1 MVSSDTST
9 DTSTTDGTSED
20 VEEEETKT
28 ASTGWKFAGETATYQ
43 AYHPT
48 QWTTPKEVL
57 FSELSIT
64 ETDLRV
70 KTAEFVSPYDIDLTQ
85 GRVCCWIQRKY
96 GENFGGIILSKEL
109 QKDTGMF
116 LYTCQ
121 DWNRLLN
128 NKVNVILAGDM
139 TIYDIIKILL
149 VKMGLSTDGLRKIE
163 YYDNTLFEVPDDDD
177 PWESLQNT
185 DSEKP
190 ANATGVETGNN
201 DSDGNIDDESTKKN
215 VFRLKP
221 EGYYDKMTALD
232 FIRALVLK
240 QGSLI
245 EFYMDE
251 NGVPRFEKYEKE
263 TWLKKRWYFVD
274 TDVYDVKLKH
284 DLTDQVTQV
293 AVKRIDELNP
303 DATLYTSEKVLGVNL
318 AKFYGV
324 MGDVIDNPVKPTSGG
339 GSGVSGD
346 VITVTGKASCGH
358 CAGKTPYSVTVTRSY
373 KNKCPFCGKHNLQ
386 DTPKDPTRTK
396 HVPEGE
402 ITCGGGAIN
411 GKHDG
416 CDADFCINC
425 GHEKMTRDA
434 AQLTPVGPSFDG
446 GDTRGTQSSSRT
458 TSSGST
464 ARRSTTSTASSSDS
478 SSETDDVDDTGD
490 GSVVAV
496 EDPKKNLQ
504 AVRIHMSENLRKM
517 FNFQFKVPGEYPNL
531 HTNTFAMLMMSN
543 HFMMENLPAIGKGL
557 NGKFTR
563 YAGYEKNRFY
573 IEEVVFEVRPGQ
585 APYTQ
590 IKANP
595 FPSDYSTYAKTQ
607 MKAEQALASL
617 LNQGSAGNANG
628 TDCNDDTGR
637 TNKISIGYSG
647 SASGQTPSSSAL
659 AAIGNSGSNYA
670 AVAKKANGNP
680 AKALRILHKKY
691 HWLNYA
697 DNARGSDKCPQKMY
711 NEYKKGSMGSNCAD
725 AAWLVKCVFD
735 CMNLQN
741 YILHGSPCGTGHYW
755 NCVKYQG
762 RWVMGDLCYWGK
774 SHNQLRSM

>member
-1 MVSSDTST
+1 MASKNKDTSSSDT
-9 DTSTTDGTSED
+9 TSDEVSNEELED
-20 VEEEETKT
+20 EEESKVAT
-28 ASTGWKFAGETATYQ
+28 TGWKFSGETQTYQ
-43 AYHPT
+43 AYHPD
-48 QWTTPKEVL
+48 QWETPKEVL

-70 KTAEFVSPYDIDLTQ
+70 KTAEFVSPYDIDLTK

-96 GENFGGIILSKEL
+96 GENFGGVILSKEV

-116 LYTCQ
+116 AYTCQ

-139 TIYDIIKILL
+139 QIYDIIKILL
-149 VKMGLSTDGLRKIE
+149 VKMGLSTDGLKPIE

-185 DSEKP
+185 NNEKE

-221 EGYYDKMTALD
+221 EGYYDKLTALD

-284 DLTDQVTQV
+284 DITDQITQV
-293 AVKRIDELNP
+293 AVKRVDELNP

-324 MGDVIDNPVKPTSGG
+324 MGDIIDNPVKPTSGG
-339 GSGVSGD
+339 GTNYGGD
-346 VITVTGKASCGH
+346 VITCTGKPSCGH
-358 CAGKTPYSVTVTRSY
+358 CAKKSPYKDVTRSY
-373 KNKCPFCGKHNLQ
+373 KKKCPFCGKTNLT
-386 DTPKDPTRTK
+386 DTPKDPSRK
-396 HVPEGE
+396 RIPEGE
-402 ITCGGGAIN
+402 ITCGSGHAPYS
-411 GKHDG
+411 DG

-425 GHEKMTRDA
+425 GHEKMARDA

-446 GDTRGTQSSSRT
+446 GDTSGSKSSSS
-458 TSSGST
+458 TSSGTRATKSSSSSSST
-464 ARRSTTSTASSSDS
+464 SSDS
-478 SSETDDVDDTGD
+478 SSEDDDIDDTGE
-490 GSVVAV
+490 GSNIAV

-504 AVRIHMSENLRKM
+504 AVRIQMSQNLRKM

-531 HTNTFAMLMMSN
+531 HTNTFVMLMMSN
-543 HFMMENLPAIGKGL
+543 HFLMENLPAIGKGL

-563 YAGYEKNRFY
+563 YAGFEKNRFY
-573 IEEVVFEVRPGQ
+573 VEEVVFEVRPGS

-607 MKAEQALASL
+607 MKAEQALESL
-617 LNQGSAGNANG
+617 LNSGSAGNANG
-628 TDCNDDTGR
+628 TDCNDDHMR
-637 TNKISIGYSG
+637 TNKLSHPGY
-647 SASGQTPSSSAL
+647 TTNPDEKYL
-659 AAIGNSGSNYA
+659 KVIGNSSANYA
-670 AVAKKANGNP
+670 AIARKANGS
-680 AKALRILHKKY
+680 AVRALKLMHKRWRYEGYSDNDKG
-691 HWLNYA
+691 A
-697 DNARGSDKCPQKMY
+697 DRCPQKMFAM
-711 NEYKKGSMGSNCAD
+711 KPAHGNCAD
-725 AAWLVKCVFD
+725 SAWLMKCIWD
-735 CMNLQN
+735 CMGLKN
-741 YILHGSPCGTGHYW
+741 YIIHIPGHYYGVCYYKGKW
-755 NCVKYQG
+755 
-762 RWVMGDLCYWGK
+762 RTGDLCRWGE
-774 SHNQLRSM
+774 STNELSRM

>member
-1 MVSSDTST
+1 MTSSNTSEDTSNTST
-9 DTSTTDGTSED
+9 DDTTSED
-20 VEEEETKT
+20 VEEESKT
-28 ASTGWKFAGETATYQ
+28 ATTGWKFSGETQTYQ
-43 AYHPT
+43 AYHPD

-70 KTAEFVSPYDIDLTQ
+70 KTSEFVSPYDIDLTQ

-109 QKDTGMF
+109 QKETGMF
-116 LYTCQ
+116 IYTCQ

-139 TIYDIIKILL
+139 KVYDIIKILL
-149 VKMGLSTDGLRKIE
+149 VKMGLSTDGLKPIE

-201 DSDGNIDDESTKKN
+201 DSDGDIDDESTKKN

-221 EGYYDKMTALD
+221 EGYYDKLTALD

-263 TWLKKRWYFVD
+263 SWLKKRWYLVD
-274 TDVYDVKLKH
+274 TDVYDVRLKN
-284 DLTDQVTQV
+284 DITDQVTQV
-293 AVKRIDELNP
+293 AVKRVDELNP

-324 MGDVIDNPVKPTSGG
+324 MGDVIDNPVKPTSG
-339 GSGVSGD
+339 SSTPSGD
-346 VITVTGKASCGH
+346 VITVTGKPSCGH
-358 CAGKTPYSVTVTRSY
+358 CKGKSPYRDVTRSY
-373 KNKCPFCGKHNLQ
+373 KNECPFCGKHNLQ
-386 DTPKDPTRTK
+386 DTPKDPSRK
-396 HVPEGE
+396 RIPEGE
-402 ITCGGGAIN
+402 ITCGSGASN
-411 GKHDG
+411 GANDG

-434 AQLTPVGPSFDG
+434 AQLTPVGASFDG
-446 GDTRGTQSSSRT
+446 GNTNGGVATV
-458 TSSGST
+458 TSSGT
-464 ARRSTTSTASSSDS
+464 RARRTGGASTNSTSSDS
-478 SSETDDVDDTGD
+478 SDETEDIEDTGD
-490 GSVVAV
+490 GSTIAV

-504 AVRIHMSENLRKM
+504 AVRITMSENLRKM
-517 FNFQFKVPGEYPNL
+517 FTFSFKMPGEFPNL
-531 HTNTFAMLMMSN
+531 HTNTFVMLMMSN

-563 YAGYEKNRFY
+563 YAGFEKNRFY
-573 IEEVVFEVRPGQ
+573 VEEVVFEVQPDS

-637 TNKISIGYSG
+637 TNKISIGYGG
-647 SASGQTPSSSAL
+647 SATSQTPTSKAL
-659 AAIGNSGSNYA
+659 AVIGNSSSNYSA
-670 AVAKKANGNP
+670 IAKKANGNP
-680 AKALRILHKKY
+680 AKALKIVHRKHTYLGYSDNERGKK
-691 HWLNYA
+691 
-697 DNARGSDKCPQKMY
+697 GCPQQLYSDMQ
-711 NEYKKGSMGSNCAD
+711 KGNFLANCGD
-725 AAWLVKCVFD
+725 CAWFMKCIFD
-735 CMNLQN
+735 CMGLQN

-762 RWVMGDLCYWGK
+762 RWIMGDICYWGRP
-774 SHNQLRSM
+774 HNELSRM